1 LGTKSVGHKIRIM
14 KLNRQ
19 NTKKRRPN
27 NFPEVRRNK
36 GHINNRHRKTPKK
49 KQEKIAKIRKPI
61 RRKRYL
67 IKETRPSKVSNRKIK
82 IALAILLAIL
92 VLLLGLI
99 K

>member
-1 LGTKSVGHKIRIM
+1 M

-36 GHINNRHRKTPKK
+36 GHLNNRHRKIPKK
-49 KQEKIAKIRKPI
+49 KQEKIAKIRKPS
-61 RRKRYL
+61 RRKRYVI
-67 IKETRPSKVSNRKIK
+67 IKTNQRSRNSKKIK
-82 IALAILLAIL
+82 IVLVILLAIL

>member
-1 LGTKSVGHKIRIM
+1 M

-19 NTKKRRPN
+19 NTKKRQPN

-36 GHINNRHRKTPKK
+36 AHINNRHRKRPKK
-49 KQEKIAKIRKPI
+49 KQAKIAEIGKPTRKKHI
-61 RRKRYL
+61 IVQQISRNQKA
-67 IKETRPSKVSNRKIK
+67 NRKIK

>member
-1 LGTKSVGHKIRIM
+1 MGLAVAGVKNM

-36 GHINNRHRKTPKK
+36 GQINRRYSYTPKK
-49 KQEKIAKIRKPI
+49 KQSKIARIRKPT
-61 RRKRYL
+61 RRKRF
-67 IKETRPSKVSNRKIK
+67 IKTYNYRRQPKRRIK
-82 IALAILLAIL
+82 IILAILLAIL

>member
-1 LGTKSVGHKIRIM
+1 M

-19 NTKKRRPN
+19 NTKKRSPN

-36 GHINNRHRKTPKK
+36 GHINQRHRKSPKK
-49 KQEKIAKIRKPI
+49 KQEKIAKIRKPT
-61 RRKRYL
+61 RRKR
-67 IKETRPSKVSNRKIK
+67 IIVKQISRNPKANRKIK